1 MVRADNGTEFCNKN
15 MKINFVLRGI
25 VLKTS
30 APYTHEQNCS
40 EKEMRT
46 IVECAR
52 IMLLA
57 KNYPHV
63 YGPKL

>member
-1 MVRADNGTEFCNKN
+1 MVRADKGTEFCNRN
-15 MKINFVLRGI
+15 MKNYFVLRGI

-30 APYTHEQNCS
+30 APYTYEQNCS
-40 EKEMRT
+40 EKEMRI

-52 IMLLA
+52 TMLLA